1 MNNSHILKVA
11 TRLDSDLLR
20 TFLEVSTTGSFSKAA
35 GQIFRSQ
42 SAVSLQMKQLEAVL
56 GQTLFRRHGRG
67 VHLTLVGERLQ
78 PLALQVVSLLDKAA
92 IELGAPGLRGALR
105 IGIPDE
111 YGDSLLAAVIA
122 QFARD
127 NPEVELAVRC
137 SFSAGFPQ
145 ALANDELDIAVHA
158 LASPD
163 PDPGAHLLRR
173 QRTCWVASKHHL
185 VHQQRPLPLALF
197 DRSCWWRDSAMQAL
211 TRAGIEFR
219 EVFSSESVTGISAA
233 VAAGVAVALIGEE
246 SLRDEF
252 LLLTAEQGF
261 PAMPES
267 SLVLQVREGADNSL
281 VQAMC
286 RVVETAFS

>member
-1 MNNSHILKVA
+1 MNNSHTLKVA

-20 TFLEVSTTGSFSKAA
+20 TFLEVSTSGSFSKAA
-35 GQIFRSQ
+35 GHIFRSQ

-56 GQTLFRRHGRG
+56 GQALFQRHGRG
-67 VHLTLVGERLQ
+67 VHLTQVGERLH
-78 PLALQVVSLLDKAA
+78 PLALQVVGLLDKAA
-92 IELGAPGLRGALR
+92 AELSSSSLRGVLR

-111 YGDSLLAAVIA
+111 YGDSLLTAVIA
-122 QFARD
+122 RFARD

-145 ALANDELDIAVHA
+145 ALADDELDIAVHA
-158 LASPD
+158 LASP
-163 PDPGAHLLRR
+163 GLGTHLLRR
-173 QRTCWVASKHHL
+173 QRTCWVASRHHL
-185 VHQQRPLPLALF
+185 VHQQQPLPLALF
-197 DRSCWWRDSAMQAL
+197 DRSCWWRDSALQAL
-211 TRAGIEFR
+211 TTAGIEFR

-252 LLLTAEQGF
+252 LLLTEEQGF

-286 RVVETAFS
+286 CVVENAFS

>member
-1 MNNSHILKVA
+1 MTNTNISKLA
-11 TRLDSDLLR
+11 ARLDSDLLR
-20 TFLEVSTTGSFSKAA
+20 TFLEVASSGSFSQA
-35 GQIFRSQ
+35 GCQIFRSQ

-56 GQTLFRRHGRG
+56 GQALFKRHGRG
-67 VHLTLVGERLQ
+67 VHLTQVGERLQ
-78 PLALQVVSLLDKAA
+78 PLALQVVGLLDKTAA
-92 IELGAPGLRGALR
+92 EFGTSNLRGALR

-111 YGDSLLAAVIA
+111 YGDGLLAALMA

-145 ALANDELDIAVHA
+145 ALANDELDLAVHA

-163 PDPGAHLLRR
+163 PGTHLLRR
-173 QRTCWVASKHHL
+173 QRTCWVASRHHL

-211 TRAGIEFR
+211 TESGIEFR

-252 LLLTAEQGF
+252 LLLTTEQGF
-261 PAMPES
+261 PEMPES

-286 RVVETAFS
+286 GVIEDAFS